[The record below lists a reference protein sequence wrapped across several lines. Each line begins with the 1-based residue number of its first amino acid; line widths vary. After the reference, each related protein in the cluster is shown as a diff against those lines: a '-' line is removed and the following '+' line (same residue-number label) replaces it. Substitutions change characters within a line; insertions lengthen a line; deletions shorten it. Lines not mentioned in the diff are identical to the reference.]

1 MKVIY
6 IKTIC
11 FFSIALLYSSS
22 IKAQIIPV
30 NEPIELDTNIACT
43 MKVTDDVN
51 RMYIPPRDEVKEV
64 LAGRVDGCATINVN
78 YNNFPVNVIN
88 PSQDG
93 PEKAAFQFAIDI
105 WESLLDSP
113 ITININANW
122 TSLGASTLGS
132 AGAAFQAEAAT
143 GPSAYP
149 NTLYPAALAEK
160 ITGSHINGVN
170 SVDVNCNFNS
180 QFPNW
185 YFGTDGNTPATDY
198 DFVTIVLHEI
208 GHGLGLA
215 GFGRQTNIENTD
227 VGVIRRTI
235 NNQFPSSLN
244 DPNAIYPNIWDTF
257 MQNED
262 IFTNNVSILD
272 SGNYPDP
279 SSTLLGGMTNNKLT
293 CKSPIAIVQNG
304 GTPPLMYSISPFNNG
319 SSYSHFDE
327 STFNNTPTALMTP
340 QAARGEAIHDP
351 GDVAMGF
358 MEDMGWSLCGRSLSV
373 EDNSVLENIR
383 VSPNPFAESITLN
396 LPSALANQAFNLS
409 VIDMNGRVVL
419 NQTSDANNSE
429 IRISNLN
436 NLDKSIYFLKIEST
450 TSDISITKKIIKK

>member
-11 FFSIALLYSSS
+11 FFSIALLYPKT
-22 IKAQIIPV
+22 IKAQIIPSD
-30 NEPIELDTNIACT
+30 EPIELDTNIACI

-88 PSQDG
+88 PSQNG
-93 PEKAAFQFAIDI
+93 PEQAAFEYAVGI

-113 ITININANW
+113 VTININANW
-122 TSLGASTLGS
+122 ISLGANTLGS
-132 AGAAFQAEAAT
+132 AAAQFQAEAAG

-160 ITGSHINGVN
+160 ITGNEINGFN
-170 SVDVNCNFNS
+170 SVDISCNFNS
-180 QFPNW
+180 GFSNW
-185 YFGTDGNTPATDY
+185 YFGTDGNTPGTDY

-235 NNQFPSSLN
+235 NGQFPSSLN

-262 IFTNNVSILD
+262 IFTNNVPILD
-272 SGNYPDP
+272 ESSYPDP
-279 SSTLLGGMTNNKLT
+279 SATLLGGMTNNKLT
-293 CKSPIAIVQNG
+293 CSSPIAIVQNG
-304 GTPPLMYSISPFNNG
+304 GTPPLMYSISSFNNG

-327 STFNNTPTALMTP
+327 STYNNTSTALMTP

-373 EDNSVLENIR
+373 EDNSVLENII
-383 VSPNPFAESITLN
+383 VSPNPFTEIITLN
-396 LPSALANQAFNLS
+396 LPSALANQAFDLY
-409 VIDMNGRVVL
+409 VIDINGRVVL
-419 NQTSDANNSE
+419 NQTSDANNGK

>member
-1 MKVIY
+1 
-6 IKTIC
+6 
-11 FFSIALLYSSS
+11 
-22 IKAQIIPV
+22 
-30 NEPIELDTNIACT
+30 
-43 MKVTDDVN
+43 
-51 RMYIPPRDEVKEV
+51 
-64 LAGRVDGCATINVN
+64 
-78 YNNFPVNVIN
+78 
-88 PSQDG
+88 
-93 PEKAAFQFAIDI
+93 
-105 WESLLDSP
+105 
-113 ITININANW
+113 
-122 TSLGASTLGS
+122 
-132 AGAAFQAEAAT
+132 
-143 GPSAYP
+143 
-149 NTLYPAALAEK
+149 
-160 ITGSHINGVN
+160 
-170 SVDVNCNFNS
+170 
-180 QFPNW
+180 
-185 YFGTDGNTPATDY
+185 
-198 DFVTIVLHEI
+198 
-208 GHGLGLA
+208 
-215 GFGRQTNIENTD
+215 
-227 VGVIRRTI
+227 
-235 NNQFPSSLN
+235 
-244 DPNAIYPNIWDTF
+244 

-419 NQTSDANNSE
+419 NQTSDSNNSE